1 MNCIIIKLCNLL
13 LQGPFVQVDEL
24 LTLLQKVDLDNH
36 SPTGS
41 LSIDDYNND
50 SCSCLELANI
60 TKSSTSSRKRP
71 AGQDQDGKEDGQ
83 NIPQNDIYRARQQ
96 KRVHLATITAT

>member
-1 MNCIIIKLCNLL
+1 M
-13 LQGPFVQVDEL
+13 QVDEL

-36 SPTGS
+36 SPTGN
-41 LSIDDYNND
+41 LSIDNNNNH
-50 SCSCLELANI
+50 SCVDLANI
-60 TKSSTSSRKRP
+60 TMSSTNSRKRP

-96 KRVHLATITAT
+96 KRVHLATTTTT